1 MSNTQ
6 NTRFP
11 SVLVDANYVQ
21 MMADEG
27 DANGYVTPA
36 PEDVRYTLIA
46 NCLVPEPFIQFVK
59 EELEDCV
66 FGYGWVLSPEY
77 LFDAE
82 FLEMLDP
89 DQNAVLMPTVLLLA
103 SRGQLPLNLWSSE
116 GEAD

>member
-1 MSNTQ
+1 MATSH

-11 SVLVDANYVQ
+11 SVLVDADYVQ
-21 MMADEG
+21 MMIEEG

-46 NCLVPEPFIQFVK
+46 NCLVPEPFIQFIK
-59 EELEDCV
+59 KELENCV

-89 DQNAVLMPTVLLLA
+89 DQKAVLMPTVLLLA
-103 SRGQLPLNLWSSE
+103 SRGQLPLCLWSGE